1 MKTVKVVKLPEK
13 VKAVVQLKQLA
24 AQAAQRDLETYLA
37 GCFDVLGL
45 NGDYEYD
52 PAQGAFV
59 PRKKEG

>member
-1 MKTVKVVKLPEK
+1 MKPVKLPDR
-13 VKAVVQLKQLA
+13 VKAVAQLKQLA

-45 NGDYEYD
+45 NGDYEYE
-52 PAQGAFV
+52 PVQGAFV